1 MVDKLRA
8 ALFVNPERDPDFS
21 YSRKVVKTL
30 LAFDIEVC
38 ADRRYRGVLGES
50 KDDIFYYTYVEDL
63 LRNVDI
69 MIVLGGDG
77 TMLEYCEKA
86 AMHDLPV
93 LGINLGHLGFLT
105 TLERDEIRKLSEIAD
120 GNYSIDERMM
130 AKVKVIDSGISHE
143 FYALNDV
150 TVTSATRSKTADFN
164 INCSEKADIHFRADG
179 VIISTPT
186 GSTAYSLAAGGPVID
201 TSTELFCMTPIC
213 PHSLTSR
220 PIVFS
225 ADTVIYVS
233 GCSGGTESDIF
244 ITSDGRSGLQVSK
257 DASIEI
263 KKANI
268 KTKIIRIGEDNFFN
282 TLNRKMYAM

>member
-1 MVDKLRA
+1 MEKIRA

-30 LAFDIEVC
+30 LAFDIDVC
-38 ADRRYRGVLGES
+38 SDRRYRGVLGES
-50 KDDIFYYTYVEDL
+50 KDDIVYYTYVEEM
-63 LRNVDI
+63 LRNVDM

-86 AMHDLPV
+86 STHDLPI

-120 GNYSIDERMM
+120 GNYTLDERMM
-130 AKVKVIDSGISHE
+130 AKVKIIDSGISHE

-164 INCSEKADIHFRADG
+164 INCNGKADISFRADG

-186 GSTAYSLAAGGPVID
+186 GSTAYSLSAGGPVID

-220 PIVFS
+220 PIVFA
-225 ADTVIYVS
+225 ADSVLTIS
-233 GCSGGTESDIF
+233 GCSGGADSSIC
-244 ITSDGRSGLQVSK
+244 ITSDGRTGIQVSK
-257 DASIEI
+257 DATIEI
-263 KKANI
+263 KKSDFT
-268 KTKIIRIGEDNFFN
+268 TKIVRIGDDNFFN
-282 TLNRKMYAM
+282 ILSKKMYVM